1 MGEMLDL
8 MSHSNTET
16 ERLGK
21 KLGELLRPGDVVSLE
36 GGLGVG
42 KTCLARG
49 IAAGL
54 RVTDPVRSPSF
65 TLVNEYAGTIP
76 MFHIDLYR
84 VEGKGELATV
94 GLDEYLDKEGVAVI
108 EWPERAGSLLPEQN
122 LTVTIEWEDETDR
135 RLLIQPHGKR
145 YEDIVAQLRAKLQV
159 GRKPCS

>member
-1 MGEMLDL
+1 MSEILDL
-8 MSHSNTET
+8 MSHSNAET

-65 TLVNEYAGTIP
+65 TLVNEYAGKVP
-76 MFHIDLYR
+76 MYHIDLYR

-94 GLDEYLDKEGVAVI
+94 GLDEYLDKEGVVVV
-108 EWPERAGSLLPEQN
+108 EWPERAGSLLPRHN
-122 LTVTIEWEDETDR
+122 LTITIEWEDETDR
-135 RLLIQPHGKR
+135 RILMDPHGTR
-145 YEDIVAQLRAKLQV
+145 YEEILEQLRARLQG